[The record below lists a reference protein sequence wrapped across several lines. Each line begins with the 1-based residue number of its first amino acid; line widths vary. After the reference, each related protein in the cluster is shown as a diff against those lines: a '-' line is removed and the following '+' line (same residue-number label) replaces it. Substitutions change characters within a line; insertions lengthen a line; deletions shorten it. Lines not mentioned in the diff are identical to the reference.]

1 MHDPDTHVTFE
12 SESDLAKALA
22 SGILPVY
29 EAYETTLSFDR
40 KNDAQAIEMRGQLA
54 AIGVKAVFS
63 DVFSGE
69 DILPREERQVRP
81 IEANSFHV
89 VEDTVTRT
97 GAVAHFDGKEWRLP
111 GSAEAF
117 ADDKFRSRFRLAQE
131 IRVPDV
137 GAGIFGRWRAEY
149 ASRI

>member
-12 SESDLAKALA
+12 SEGDLAKALA
-22 SGILPVY
+22 SKIIPVY
-29 EAYETTLSFDR
+29 EVYETTLSFDR
-40 KNDAQAIEMRGQLA
+40 KNDDQAIEMRGRLA

-69 DILPREERQVRP
+69 DILSKEEKQARP
-81 IEANSFHV
+81 IEANTFHA

-111 GSAEAF
+111 GSAEAV
-117 ADDKFRSRFRLAQE
+117 ADDRFRARFRLARE
-131 IRVPDV
+131 IRVPDA
-137 GAGIFGRWRAEY
+137 GAEIFGRWRAEY